1 MRVPR
6 IAAPSPSHGGST
18 PRAARPAGVCPPLL
32 APSACAAARPDSLA
46 ASAPRHLLA
55 GSRPGILRSSSAP
68 VSGIREPNMPFAR
81 VALPLPLRQ
90 SFVYRVPEA
99 MAERAVPGAQVL
111 VPFRGRA
118 KRGIVVG
125 LAPACDLER
134 VSDLT
139 SVLPAP
145 PLSAHLLELARWI
158 ADYYLA
164 PLGEVLAAALP
175 GGLEGF
181 AGSRARRAAEEERVM
196 TLPLPERVRLTGAQS
211 AAVREV
217 VEAIGRGGF
226 TPLLLHGVTASGKTE
241 VYLRAAHAAREA
253 GGQTLVLV
261 PEVALGSQVVAAFR
275 RRFTGRVGVLHSYLS
290 VGERRRNWELASRG
304 ALDVVVG
311 ARSAVFAP
319 LPRLRL
325 IVVDEEHEPAYKQSE
340 RLRYHGRD
348 VAVRR
353 AQLLD
358 VPVVLG
364 SATPS
369 LESLAN
375 AARGK
380 YRLLSLPTRV
390 DSRPLP
396 AMRVVDLRREA
407 SAGALLST
415 PLRAA
420 LAERLARREQ
430 AVLFLNRRGHSHYTQ
445 CRACGFTPGC
455 PNCDITLTL
464 HLGPPEW
471 RCHYCDHRQPA
482 SARCP
487 ACQAPMLRFAGAGT
501 QRAEREIAAAFPA
514 ARVLRLDTDV
524 ARTPGRTPD
533 VLAAFA
539 GGEADVLLGTQM
551 IAKGLDFPRVTLVGV
566 LDADVALHL
575 PDFRAAERTF
585 QLLVQVSGRAG
596 RGPVAGE
603 VFVQTCTPEHPAVA
617 AAVLHDER
625 MFLDSELAQRRE
637 AGYPPFTRLATL
649 LFSGRDEEQVE
660 TTAARV
666 REAIAEQAAA
676 SGITVLGPAPQ
687 ALARLKGRHRWHLL
701 LKARNA
707 GRLRELGAAAL
718 ERAEALRSKSVRV
731 MADVDPVEVL

>member
-1 MRVPR
+1 M
-6 IAAPSPSHGGST
+6 S
-18 PRAARPAGVCPPLL
+18 
-32 APSACAAARPDSLA
+32 
-46 ASAPRHLLA
+46 
-55 GSRPGILRSSSAP
+55 
-68 VSGIREPNMPFAR
+68 FAH

-90 SFVYRVPEA
+90 TFAYRVPDA
-99 MAERAVPGAQVL
+99 LAARAVLGAQVS
-111 VPFRGRA
+111 VPFRGRT
-118 KRGIVVG
+118 KRGFVVG
-125 LAPACDLER
+125 LSGTCDLAR
-134 VSDLT
+134 VSEL
-139 SVLPAP
+139 SGVLPVP
-145 PLSAHLLELARWI
+145 PLSAHLLDLARWI
-158 ADYYLA
+158 AGYYLA

-181 AGSRARRAAEEERVM
+181 AGSRARRGAEEERTM
-196 TLPLPERVRLTGAQS
+196 TLPLPESVRLTREQG

-217 VEAIGRGGF
+217 AEAVGRGGF
-226 TPLLLHGVTASGKTE
+226 APLLLHGVTASGKTE
-241 VYLRAAHAAREA
+241 VYLRAAHAARES

-275 RRFTGRVGVLHSYLS
+275 RRFSVRVGVLHSYLT

-319 LPRLRL
+319 LPNLRL

-340 RLRYHGRD
+340 MLRYHGRD

-353 AQLLD
+353 AQLLGI
-358 VPVVLG
+358 PVVLG

-380 YRLLSLPTRV
+380 YRLLRLPVRV
-390 DSRPLP
+390 DRRPLP
-396 AMRVVDLRREA
+396 VVRVVDLRREGA
-407 SAGALLST
+407 AGVLLSR

-420 LAERLARREQ
+420 LAERLTRREQ

-445 CRACGFTPGC
+445 CRACGFTPEC

-464 HLGPPEW
+464 HLLPHEW
-471 RCHYCDHRQPA
+471 RCHYCGHRQPG
-482 SARCP
+482 SVLCP

-501 QRAEREIAAAFPA
+501 QRAERELAAAFPA
-514 ARVLRLDTDV
+514 GRVLRLDTDV
-524 ARTPGRTPD
+524 ARARGTTHE
-533 VLAAFA
+533 VLSAFA
-539 GGEADVLLGTQM
+539 RGDADVLLGTQM

-596 RGPVAGE
+596 RGEVAGE
-603 VFVQTCTPEHPAVA
+603 VFIQTCTPEHPAVA
-617 AAVLHDER
+617 AAALHDER
-625 MFLDSELAQRRE
+625 MFLDHELEQRRE
-637 AGYPPFTRLATL
+637 AGYPPFTRLATV
-649 LFSGRDEEQVE
+649 LFSGRDEGEVEAAATRTREQ
-660 TTAARV
+660 
-666 REAIAEQAAA
+666 IAERARAA
-676 SGITVLGPAPQ
+676 GVQVLGPAPQ

-701 LKARNA
+701 LKATHA
-707 GRLRELGAAAL
+707 ARLRELALGAL
-718 ERAEALRSKSVRV
+718 EHAEAARSKGVRV
-731 MADVDPVEVL
+731 VADVDPVEVL

>member
-1 MRVPR
+1 
-6 IAAPSPSHGGST
+6 
-18 PRAARPAGVCPPLL
+18 
-32 APSACAAARPDSLA
+32 
-46 ASAPRHLLA
+46 
-55 GSRPGILRSSSAP
+55 
-68 VSGIREPNMPFAR
+68 MPFAH
-81 VALPLPLRQ
+81 VALPLPVRQ
-90 SFVYRVPEA
+90 TFLYRVPEA
-99 MAERAVPGAQVL
+99 LGPRAVPGAQVS

-118 KRGIVVG
+118 RRGFVVA
-125 LAPACDLER
+125 LSDTCDLEK

-139 SVLPAP
+139 GVLPVP

-158 ADYYLA
+158 AEYYLA

-181 AGSRARRAAEEERVM
+181 ARSRARRGAEEEPVM
-196 TLPLPERVRLTGAQS
+196 TLPLPERVRLTRGQA

-217 VEAIGRGGF
+217 VGAVARGGF
-226 TPLLLHGVTASGKTE
+226 APLLLHGVTASGKTE

-275 RRFTGRVGVLHSYLS
+275 RRFSARIGVLHSYLT

-319 LPRLRL
+319 LPNLRL

-340 RLRYHGRD
+340 MLRYHGRD

-353 AQLLD
+353 AQLLGIT
-358 VPVVLG
+358 VVLG

-380 YRLLSLPTRV
+380 YRPLRLPRRV
-390 DSRPLP
+390 DSRPMP
-396 AMRVVDLRREA
+396 VVRVVDLRRDC
-407 SAGALLST
+407 AGGELLSR
-415 PLRAA
+415 PLRQAI
-420 LAERLARREQ
+420 AERLERREQ
-430 AVLFLNRRGHSHYTQ
+430 TVLFLNRRGHSHYTQ
-445 CRACGFTPGC
+445 CRACGFTPEC
-455 PNCDITLTL
+455 PICDITLTL
-464 HLGPPEW
+464 HLAPSEW

-482 SARCP
+482 SVRCP
-487 ACQAPMLRFAGAGT
+487 SCQAPMLRFAGAGT
-501 QRAEREIAAAFPA
+501 QRAERELAAAFPQ
-514 ARVLRLDTDV
+514 ARLLRLDTDV
-524 ARTPGRTPD
+524 AHVPGSARA

-539 GGEADVLLGTQM
+539 RGEADVLLGTQM

-603 VFVQTCTPEHPAVA
+603 VFVQTCTPDHHAVA
-617 AAVLHDER
+617 AAALNDER
-625 MFLDSELAQRRE
+625 MFLDRELGQRRE
-637 AGYPPFTRLATL
+637 AGYPPFRRLATV
-649 LFSGRDEEQVE
+649 LFSGTDEGEVE
-660 TTAARV
+660 
-666 REAIAEQAAA
+666 AAA
-676 SGITVLGPAPQ
+676 TRIRERIEAPAAAAGVEVLGPAPQ
-687 ALARLKGRHRWHLL
+687 ALARLRGRHRWHLL
-701 LKARNA
+701 LKATNA
-707 GRLRELGAAAL
+707 TSLRETVAHAL
-718 ERAEALRSKSVRV
+718 EQADAARIRGVKV

>member
-1 MRVPR
+1 
-6 IAAPSPSHGGST
+6 
-18 PRAARPAGVCPPLL
+18 
-32 APSACAAARPDSLA
+32 
-46 ASAPRHLLA
+46 
-55 GSRPGILRSSSAP
+55 
-68 VSGIREPNMPFAR
+68 MPFAH
-81 VALPLPLRQ
+81 VALPLPVRQ
-90 SFVYRVPEA
+90 TFLYRIPEA
-99 MAERAVPGAQVL
+99 LVLRALPGAQVS

-118 KRGIVVG
+118 RRGFVVA
-125 LAPACDLER
+125 LSATCDLEK

-139 SVLPAP
+139 GVLPVP
-145 PLSAHLLELARWI
+145 PLSKHLLELARWI
-158 ADYYLA
+158 AEYYLA

-181 AGSRARRAAEEERVM
+181 ARSRARRGAEEEPVM
-196 TLPLPERVRLTGAQS
+196 TLPLPERVRLTSGQA

-217 VEAIGRGGF
+217 MGAVARGGF
-226 TPLLLHGVTASGKTE
+226 APLLLHGVTASGKTE

-275 RRFTGRVGVLHSYLS
+275 KRFSARIGVLHSYLT

-319 LPRLRL
+319 LPNLRL

-340 RLRYHGRD
+340 MLRYHGRD

-353 AQLLD
+353 AQLLGI
-358 VPVVLG
+358 PVVLG

-380 YRLLSLPTRV
+380 YRLLRLPRRV
-390 DSRPLP
+390 DSRPMP
-396 AMRVVDLRREA
+396 VVRVVDLRRD
-407 SAGALLST
+407 SAGDELLSR
-415 PLRAA
+415 PLRQAV
-420 LAERLARREQ
+420 AERLERREQ
-430 AVLFLNRRGHSHYTQ
+430 TVLFLNRRGHSHYTQ
-445 CRACGFTPGC
+445 CRACGFTPEC

-464 HLGPPEW
+464 HLAPSEW
-471 RCHYCDHRQPA
+471 RCHYCDHRRPA
-482 SARCP
+482 SVRCP
-487 ACQAPMLRFAGAGT
+487 SCQAPMLRFAGAGT

-514 ARVLRLDTDV
+514 ARLLRLDTDV
-524 ARTPGRTPD
+524 ARVQGSTHA

-539 GGEADVLLGTQM
+539 RGEADVLLGTQM

-603 VFVQTCTPEHPAVA
+603 VFVQTCTPDHHAVA
-617 AAVLHDER
+617 AAALNDER
-625 MFLDSELAQRRE
+625 MFLERELGQRRE
-637 AGYPPFTRLATL
+637 AGYPPFRRLATV
-649 LFSGRDEEQVE
+649 LFSGTDEDEVE
-660 TTAARV
+660 
-666 REAIAEQAAA
+666 AAA
-676 SGITVLGPAPQ
+676 TRIRERIEAPAEAAGVELLGPAPQ

-701 LKARNA
+701 LKATNA
-707 GRLRELGAAAL
+707 IRLRETVAHAL
-718 ERAEALRSKSVRV
+718 EQADAARLKGVKV

>member
-1 MRVPR
+1 
-6 IAAPSPSHGGST
+6 
-18 PRAARPAGVCPPLL
+18 
-32 APSACAAARPDSLA
+32 
-46 ASAPRHLLA
+46 
-55 GSRPGILRSSSAP
+55 
-68 VSGIREPNMPFAR
+68 MPFAH
-81 VALPLPLRQ
+81 VALPLPVRQ
-90 SFVYRVPEA
+90 TFLYRVPEA
-99 MAERAVPGAQVL
+99 LVPRAVPGAQVS

-118 KRGIVVG
+118 RRGFVVA
-125 LAPACDLER
+125 LSATCELEK
-134 VSDLT
+134 VSDLAA
-139 SVLPAP
+139 VLPVP
-145 PLSAHLLELARWI
+145 PLSKHLLELARWI
-158 ADYYLA
+158 AEYYLA

-181 AGSRARRAAEEERVM
+181 ARSRARRGAAEEPVM
-196 TLPLPERVRLTGAQS
+196 TLPLPERVRLTSGQA

-217 VEAIGRGGF
+217 VAAVARGGF
-226 TPLLLHGVTASGKTE
+226 APVLLHGVTASGKTE

-275 RRFTGRVGVLHSYLS
+275 RRFSARIGVLHSYLT

-319 LPRLRL
+319 LPNLRL

-340 RLRYHGRD
+340 MLRYHGRD

-353 AQLLD
+353 AQLLGI
-358 VPVVLG
+358 PVVLG

-380 YRLLSLPTRV
+380 YRLLRLPRRV
-390 DSRPLP
+390 DSRPMP
-396 AMRVVDLRREA
+396 VVRVVDLRRD
-407 SAGALLST
+407 SAGDELLSR
-415 PLRAA
+415 PLRQAI
-420 LAERLARREQ
+420 AERLERREQ
-430 AVLFLNRRGHSHYTQ
+430 TVLFLNRRGHSHYTQ
-445 CRACGFTPGC
+445 CRACGFTPEC
-455 PNCDITLTL
+455 PNCEITLTL
-464 HLGPPEW
+464 HLAPSEW

-487 ACQAPMLRFAGAGT
+487 SCQAPMLRFAGAGT

-514 ARVLRLDTDV
+514 ARLLRLDTDV
-524 ARTPGRTPD
+524 ARVPGSTHA

-539 GGEADVLLGTQM
+539 RGEADVLLGTQM

-603 VFVQTCTPEHPAVA
+603 VFVQTCTPDHHAVA
-617 AAVLHDER
+617 AAALNDER
-625 MFLDSELAQRRE
+625 MFLDRELGQRRE
-637 AGYPPFTRLATL
+637 AGYPPFRRLATV
-649 LFSGRDEEQVE
+649 LFSGTDEGEVE
-660 TTAARV
+660 AAATRV
-666 REAIAEQAAA
+666 RERIEAPAGTAGVEL
-676 SGITVLGPAPQ
+676 LGPAPQ

-701 LKARNA
+701 LKATSA
-707 GRLRELGAAAL
+707 TRLRGLVAHAL
-718 ERAEALRSKSVRV
+718 EQADAARLKGVKV